1 MSRFIIIIKKMY
13 GGDDVS
19 AVVFDVGSVS
29 TRAGH
34 AGEDAPKFV
43 LPSLVGQIT
52 EEKTEDDMTVES
64 TRNIVGPNIHFR
76 RDNMQLQPLVK
87 QGFIYDINSLESM
100 LSHLCFNS
108 LRIEPK
114 DHPMC
119 FVEPNL
125 NTTENRHRTAQLV
138 FEKY

>member
-52 EEKTEDDMTVES
+52 EEKTEDDMTIES

-87 QGFIYDINSLESM
+87 
-100 LSHLCFNS
+100 
-108 LRIEPK
+108 
-114 DHPMC
+114 
-119 FVEPNL
+119 
-125 NTTENRHRTAQLV
+125 
-138 FEKY
+138 